1 MAKASATAAD
11 ASAADETTTT
21 TATTTTEATAT
32 SADPTVTT
40 SAMDSGTTT
49 TTVTEKIVQLGKCA
63 IKYQGEYRTGQLTL
77 PVAIAD
83 KLIADGFAKEVV

>member
-11 ASAADETTTT
+11 ASAAEET
-21 TATTTTEATAT
+21 TATTTETVSTA
-32 SADPTVTT
+32 AETVTT
-40 SAMDSGTTT
+40 TTEST
-49 TTVTEKIVQLGKCA
+49 ATAATEKTIQLGKCA

-83 KLIADGFAKEVV
+83 KLIADGFASEVV